1 MLENVLNRIGLS
13 EKESKVY
20 LKLLE
25 FGSLP
30 ISVIAKHTNINRTTC
45 YIVIKSLTKKG
56 IVSRY
61 EKFNV
66 QYFSAAQPNVLMS
79 YLKDKK
85 SKIENEINILED
97 NLDKLNQ
104 IEDRQNNNTKVHYYE
119 GFEGVKHIYEDN
131 LQDNKLIRTFVGLE
145 KLTKQLS
152 NYLKE
157 DYLVKRIDKKI
168 TVKAIVSQNE
178 LGNMFDP
185 SEDKDSFRTR
195 KVIPGN
201 KKLSS
206 QISIYKDKVSFISY
220 HKEDYKGVIIQDASF
235 AETMKS
241 VFDALDD
248 KI

>member
-1 MLENVLNRIGLS
+1 MLEKILSTIGLS

-45 YIVIKSLTKKG
+45 YIVIKKLANKG
-56 IVSRY
+56 IVSKY
-61 EKFNV
+61 EKFNI
-66 QYFSAAQPNVLMS
+66 QYFSAAQPHVLMS

-85 SKIENEINILED
+85 SKVENEISILEN
-97 NLDKLNQ
+97 NLEKLNK
-104 IEDRQNNNTKVHYYE
+104 IEDRQNNKTKVLYYE
-119 GFEGVKHIYEDN
+119 GFEGVKNIYEDN
-131 LQDNKLIRTFVGLE
+131 LQDNNLIRTFVGLE

-152 NYLKE
+152 RYLKE
-157 DYLVKRIDKKI
+157 DYLVKRINKEI
-168 TVKAIVSQNE
+168 IVKAIVSQNE
-178 LGNMFDP
+178 LGSMFDP
-185 SEDKDSFRTR
+185 SEDKDSFRSR
-195 KVIPGN
+195 KVIPGD

-220 HKEDYKGVIIQDASF
+220 YNEDYKGVVIQDASF

-241 VFDALDD
+241 VFDALDE